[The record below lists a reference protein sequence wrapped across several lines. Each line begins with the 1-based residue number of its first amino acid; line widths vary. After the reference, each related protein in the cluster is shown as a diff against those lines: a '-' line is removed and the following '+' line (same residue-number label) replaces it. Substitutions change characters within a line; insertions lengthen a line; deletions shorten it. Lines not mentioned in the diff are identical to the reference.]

1 MPETGGGRSWCRF
14 YLMNRCSHSVGT
26 LAIAV
31 AWLLTPGLAPATAA
45 EAQPGRIKIE
55 YAPPKDPKHQY
66 LYELLKQRRVLER
79 LQGLY
84 SPFRLPTDLTIRTE
98 GCDGVVNAWYER
110 SGVTLCYELLSLIS
124 QPIPKDVTWPGVTR
138 EDAAIGQFLFIA
150 GHEVG
155 HAMFDLLKIPIFG
168 NEEDA
173 ADQFSTYLMLRLG
186 SDQARR
192 LISGAAYYYRRNLQD
207 QNVTVQLK
215 AFSGAHSRPQQR
227 FFNLLCIAYGANT
240 AMFADLVAKDYLPK
254 QRAAGCRR
262 EYGKVSFA
270 FQTLIQ
276 PHIDPNLARG
286 ALDEAWL
293 GPAPQ

>member
-1 MPETGGGRSWCRF
+1 MI
-14 YLMNRCSHSVGT
+14 GT
-26 LAIAV
+26 LRAAMACILLIGTLEPAI
-31 AWLLTPGLAPATAA
+31 GA
-45 EAQPGRIKIE
+45 EAQPGRVRIE
-55 YAPPKDPKHQY
+55 YVAPKDPKHQS
-66 LYELLKQRRVLER
+66 LYERLKERRVLER

-84 SPFRLPTDLTIRTE
+84 SSFRLPADLTIRTE

-110 SGVTLCYELLSLIS
+110 ASVTLCYELLSLIS

-138 EDAAIGQFLFIA
+138 EDAAIGQFLSIA

-155 HAMFDLLKIPIFG
+155 HAMFDLLKVPIFG

-207 QNVTVQLK
+207 QNVTVKLK

-262 EYGKVSFA
+262 EYSKVSYA
-270 FQTLIQ
+270 FQTLIK
-276 PHIDPNLARG
+276 PHIDQDLARG
-286 ALDEAWL
+286 ALDEDWL
-293 GPAPQ
+293 GPAPR